1 VGHLVA
7 YQHRRDQLCPQ
18 PATTAFFLSCTGTRL
33 NSVSTHKAFTRVL
46 AGARITVGD
55 GTARPRLYDLRHTFA
70 VTTLTN
76 WYAAGADVGH
86 LLPALST
93 YLGHISPATTYWYLH
108 ACPQLMTEAVTR
120 LEASWRNPS

>member
-1 VGHLVA
+1 
-7 YQHRRDQLCPQ
+7 
-18 PATTAFFLSCTGTRL
+18 
-33 NSVSTHKAFTRVL
+33 VL
-46 AGARITVGD
+46 GGAGITAGA

-76 WYAAGADVGH
+76 WYAAGADVAH

-93 YLGHISPATTYWYLH
+93 YLGHVSPATTYWYLH

-120 LEASWRNPS
+120 LEVSWRHPS